1 MAEQKSRTSTGRVAG
16 ARPSSAS
23 ADRSRT
29 PAEPADHSRSGRRTN
44 LTGRA
49 AVLALVVCALAI
61 SLAYPLREWLAQRRE
76 ISSLSEQVH
85 QQQQRVKA
93 LQQQEKRWQDPAY
106 VKAQA
111 RDRLHFVMPGET
123 SYVVLDPDEA
133 PAPSAKVTPQRDGPD
148 PNRPWFTQLWQSAQS
163 ADKE

>member
-1 MAEQKSRTSTGRVAG
+1 MAEQKSRTSTPRVAG
-16 ARPSSAS
+16 ARASSATS
-23 ADRSRT
+23 GAAKGT
-29 PAEPADHSRSGRRTN
+29 AEPPRPGRRTN

-76 ISSLSEQVH
+76 ISALSEQVH
-85 QQQQRVKA
+85 QQQQRVAA

-133 PAPSAKVTPQRDGPD
+133 PAPSAKVTPQHDGPD
-148 PNRPWFTQLWQSAQS
+148 PSRPWFTQLWQSAQS
-163 ADKE
+163 ADKG

>member
-1 MAEQKSRTSTGRVAG
+1 MAEQRSRTSTPRVAG
-16 ARPSSAS
+16 TRASGTAAATDESAARA
-23 ADRSRT
+23 
-29 PAEPADHSRSGRRTN
+29 RRTN

-49 AVLALVVCALAI
+49 AVLALVVCVLAI

-76 ISSLSEQVH
+76 IGALHAQVA

-93 LQQQEKRWQDPAY
+93 LQEQEKRWQDPAY

-133 PAPSAKVTPQRDGPD
+133 PAPSAKAAVKRDGPD
-148 PNRPWFTQLWQSAQS
+148 PSRPWFTQLWQSAQS